1 MAMAM
6 VVLQRREVKNSMTIW
21 LTVLWI
27 RIRMFLALLN
37 PDPSLFCTEPDPSIK
52 KQKVRKTLK
61 SPIL

>member
-1 MAMAM
+1 MAM
-6 VVLQRREVKNSMTIW
+6 VMVVLERLAKNSMTIW
-21 LTVLWI
+21 PAVLWI

-61 SPIL
+61 STIL